1 MATSSNPPRRL
12 GVFLALAVP
21 FILGCAI
28 AGGTLGG
35 RDKCWPESERRAPS
49 LWRGI
54 LRVDALGGGRLDT
67 PEGEAIPLASG
78 ALRITAEGLAA
89 GGGLVA
95 RVGDD
100 VTLYGG
106 AGADGFL
113 VVCRVEENRSGSQ

>member
-1 MATSSNPPRRL
+1 VATSSNPPRRR
-12 GVFLALAVP
+12 VFLALAVP
-21 FILGCAI
+21 FIVGCAI

-35 RDKCWPESERRAPS
+35 REKCWPESERRAPS
-49 LWRGI
+49 IWRGI

-67 PEGEAIPLASG
+67 FEGEAIPLAPG

-89 GGGLVA
+89 GGRLVA
-95 RVGDD
+95 GVGDD

-113 VVCRVEENRSGSQ
+113 VVCGVEENRSGS